1 MKADVVVFDGRI
13 EFDRDGD
20 ETEGEDAASDWP
32 SHR

>member
-13 EFDRDGD
+13 EFDRGD
-20 ETEGEDAASDWP
+20 ETEGEDAARDWP